1 MIITEV
7 GLQRILYDAIYVAGS
22 KKLRLLQVGVVHVPN
37 KTDIPKA
44 LIDRMKDNQRIIGGK
59 SWKY

>member
-1 MIITEV
+1 M
-7 GLQRILYDAIYVAGS
+7 AGS

-44 LIDRMKDNQRIIGGK
+44 VIDRMKDNQRIIGERVGSIK
-59 SWKY
+59 VRNIGGN